1 MTLAVQH
8 SKTDEDR
15 AEFCFSATEQILAS
29 NETVQRKV
37 PIVALTAHAMEN
49 DRDRRLAAGMD
60 TYLSKPFSLED
71 LRRVIETNA
80 TTFK

>member
-1 MTLAVQH
+1 
-8 SKTDEDR
+8 
-15 AEFCFSATEQILAS
+15 
-29 NETVQRKV
+29 
-37 PIVALTAHAMEN
+37 MEN